1 MFMSLTTDK
10 PAGAAATDAEIRAIL
25 TRYKRVALVGASAKP
40 QRPSNGVMGFLL
52 RHGFSVTPV
61 NPSLAGETIHGQ
73 TVVATLDEAAPLEI
87 VDVFR
92 ASDQV
97 GPVVADAIRL
107 GARVVWMQL
116 GVVAQ
121 EAAAEAR
128 AAGIIVVMDRCPA
141 IEWPRLGL
149 RRPGPAGPGAGVSG

>member
-1 MFMSLTTDK
+1 MSLTTDH
-10 PAGAAATDAEIRAIL
+10 PAGAAATDADIRAVL
-25 TRYKRVALVGASAKP
+25 TQYRRVALVGASAKP

-61 NPSLAGETIHGQ
+61 NPSLAGQTIHGQ

-141 IEWPRLGL
+141 IELPRLGL
-149 RRPGPAGPGAGVSG
+149 GRATPAGPGAGASG